1 MAEARPSTSD
11 LHATPLRPEP
21 TRKKAP
27 GSGPQSRHGF
37 RLQYSPSPSGV
48 DSNLIV
54 FLHGLGDTSEPF
66 FKLGRQFQQT
76 IPQTAVLSVQG
87 TKRIPILPEEAWC
100 YWDVIDQLGG
110 PVSSENPSKFLE
122 AFQSLLEELTTTCG
136 WPAEAI
142 HLFGFAHGATAALEG
157 AIAWTRQRRQSPDSR
172 AGPASDRLG
181 SVVSVCGELLS
192 LPTFSPPLATP
203 LLHYHRHPPTSS
215 QSKSTLA
222 SLQRGF
228 ANVQE
233 VRQGAVSPQ
242 AGPVGMPQSKSE
254 WDPIVVF
261 WSKVVRNRSHW
272 ETSGEV
278 YSVQG

>member
-1 MAEARPSTSD
+1 MAEARPSTSH
-11 LHATPLRPEP
+11 LHATPLRQEP

-27 GSGPQSRHGF
+27 ASGPHSRHGF
-37 RLQYSPSPSGV
+37 RLQYSPSPSGI

-122 AFQSLLEELTTTCG
+122 AFQSLLDELTGTCG
-136 WPAEAI
+136 WPTEAI

-157 AIAWTRQRRQSPDSR
+157 AIAWTRQRRQSPDST

-192 LPTFSPPLATP
+192 VSAGVG
-203 LLHYHRHPPTSS
+203 TSS
-215 QSKSTLA
+215 RSVHLTSRLTH
-222 SLQRGF
+222 SLPR
-228 ANVQE
+228 ALP
-233 VRQGAVSPQ
+233 ATVSYP
-242 AGPVGMPQSKSE
+242 PSPH
-254 WDPIVVF
+254 P
-261 WSKVVRNRSHW
+261 
-272 ETSGEV
+272 
-278 YSVQG
+278 